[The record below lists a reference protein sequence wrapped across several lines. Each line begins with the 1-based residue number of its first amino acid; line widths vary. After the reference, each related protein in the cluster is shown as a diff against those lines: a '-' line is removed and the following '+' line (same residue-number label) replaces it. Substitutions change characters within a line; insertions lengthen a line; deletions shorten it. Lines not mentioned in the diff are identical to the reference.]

1 MLHAK
6 QRDFHGLPQRSK
18 IEIHP
23 NTPAKRS
30 MEEIQPSTEDV
41 SASDEIEVHVN
52 DEKPETGQYRKIK
65 SASLYAVVMEKDLHM
80 V

>member
-1 MLHAK
+1 
-6 QRDFHGLPQRSK
+6 
-18 IEIHP
+18 
-23 NTPAKRS
+23 

-65 SASLYAVVMEKDLHM
+65 CASLYAVVMEKDLHM